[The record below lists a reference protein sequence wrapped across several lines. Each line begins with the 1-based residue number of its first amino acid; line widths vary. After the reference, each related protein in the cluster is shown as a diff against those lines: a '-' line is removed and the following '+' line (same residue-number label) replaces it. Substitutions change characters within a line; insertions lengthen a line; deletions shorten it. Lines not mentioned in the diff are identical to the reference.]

1 MDCPALRARN
11 GLVCPG
17 AATAIETLQVIG
29 DALAPGLIADAV
41 FSGHLTARDFQ
52 RDPDEVERE
61 LYLREIPA
69 L

>member
-1 MDCPALRARN
+1 MPDDSLAVSLRGNIA
-11 GLVCPG
+11 GG
-17 AATAIETLQVIG
+17 GTAIETLQVIG

-41 FSGHLTARDFQ
+41 FSGHLAARDFQ